1 MITGRTE
8 VYQFTYIWSILNK
21 PNLTSIPHGKQAE
34 EKMVNPKLPQQKVIK
49 TFHINIPCN
58 QDDFQKSAFK
68 KTVYV
73 IYIKA

>member
-34 EKMVNPKLPQQKVIK
+34 EKMVNPKLPQQSHKNLPHK
-49 TFHINIPCN
+49 QSLQSGWLP
-58 QDDFQKSAFK
+58 K
-68 KTVYV
+68 KCF
-73 IYIKA
+73 